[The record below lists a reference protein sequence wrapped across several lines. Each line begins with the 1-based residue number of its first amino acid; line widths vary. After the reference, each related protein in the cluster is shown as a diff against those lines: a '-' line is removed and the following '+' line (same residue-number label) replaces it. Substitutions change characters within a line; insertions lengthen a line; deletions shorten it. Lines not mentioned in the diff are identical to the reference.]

1 MARIFDPLLD
11 NRAEQ
16 IFTSFNFIFILII
29 LNFKGGDHTK
39 KKTMVK
45 LKSGLMA
52 GYLVKKA
59 TCLGCK
65 APMNFKEEQAPA
77 TCSNCVGKM
86 REIYLEKVF
95 F

>member
-1 MARIFDPLLD
+1 
-11 NRAEQ
+11 
-16 IFTSFNFIFILII
+16 
-29 LNFKGGDHTK
+29 
-39 KKTMVK
+39 MVK